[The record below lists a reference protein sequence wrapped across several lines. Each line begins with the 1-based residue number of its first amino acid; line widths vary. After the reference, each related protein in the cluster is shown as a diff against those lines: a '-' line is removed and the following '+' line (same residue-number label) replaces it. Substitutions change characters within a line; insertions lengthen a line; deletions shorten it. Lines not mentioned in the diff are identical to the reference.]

1 MFRSCSSLTAVP
13 LFDTSKL
20 TSITYTFYQC
30 SSLTELPFFNTQNVT
45 NMSGMVRFC
54 SNITS
59 VPNFN
64 VGKVNNFSLTFQ
76 GCTSLSDADLNGTK
90 VSISY
95 ASCNLSRQALVD
107 IFNGLATVS
116 GKTITIT
123 GNPGVV
129 DLTQSDRDIALNKG
143 WTISG

>member
-1 MFRSCSSLTAVP
+1 MFKFCTNLTTFPVFNMIKVTGTSTMFSDCP
-13 LFDTSKL
+13 L
-20 TSITYTFYQC
+20 
-30 SSLTELPFFNTQNVT
+30 
-45 NMSGMVRFC
+45 
-54 SNITS
+54 
-59 VPNFN
+59 
-64 VGKVNNFSLTFQ
+64 
-76 GCTSLSDADLNGTK
+76 LSDADLNGTK

-107 IFNGLATVS
+107 IFNGLSTVS
-116 GKTITIT
+116 GQTITIT